1 MSNFLT
7 RWNKQGSE
15 TRQTPVAIRQEK
27 FQNEVAAFRT
37 ATGKPETRS
46 IPCRCAVTGQSF
58 SISFERQSPA
68 HRFQIARIERE
79 SAAGRRPNGF
89 SGLFSRPTEQKSY
102 DAGEFHWAGYVCP
115 HCGDRSGTVYCGQ
128 CRETVCAGRVR
139 SLPDGSNAFA
149 CHDGCGSTGTI
160 EPSSHVHGG
169 AGESLA
175 AMGNWPQ
182 LPGRPPMKLLPRRSQ
197 QRLLPRPRRQ

>member
-7 RWNKQGSE
+7 HFAKKSSE
-15 TRQTPVAIRQEK
+15 TGQTPAALRRET

-46 IPCRCAVTGQSF
+46 IPCRCAVTGQGF
-58 SISFERQSPA
+58 SIVFERQSPA

-79 SAAGRRPNGF
+79 NAAGDRPNGF
-89 SGLFSRPTEQKSY
+89 SGLFSRPPQQKSY
-102 DAGEFHWAGYVCP
+102 DAGEFDWAGYVCP
-115 HCGDRSGTVYCGQ
+115 HCGNGSGTVHCGQ

-139 SLPDGSNAFA
+139 ALPDGSKAFA

-169 AGESLA
+169 AAESRA
-175 AMGNWPQ
+175 AMGNWPL
-182 LPGRPPMKLLPRRSQ
+182 LPGRPPMKLLPRRSP